1 MSDHSDSMSL
11 WIALFTLIIGLV
23 VGCLATCGC
32 LRLKS
37 WADDRVTRI
46 IGALR
51 FPKIALSEEEPWLVV
66 PAAEPAAAP
75 ASSSFAGAAS
85 SSTKGATG
93 YVRDVC
99 VQSCTTYTS
108 LRGVTKPRFQPIFD
122 DVVGHTPYIY
132 DRPHAS

>member
-1 MSDHSDSMSL
+1 M
-11 WIALFTLIIGLV
+11 IEA
-23 VGCLATCGC
+23 
-32 LRLKS
+32 
-37 WADDRVTRI
+37 TRI

-51 FPKIALSEEEPWLVV
+51 FPKVSAGSPIALSEEEPWLVV

-108 LRGVTKPRFQPIFD
+108 LRGVAQPRFQPIVD
-122 DVVGHTPYIY
+122 IVVEYTPYIY